1 MNDAALIA
9 ATRRLRTA
17 HVAFEAAHTAL
28 HEASETY
35 PREYVEEAWVVLEGE
50 HGDDLESAIR
60 WNVAQAGGWAS

>member
-35 PREYVEEAWVVLEGE
+35 RLAEHELTEAAREHRILLVSTEEA
-50 HGDDLESAIR
+50 DLIEAP
-60 WNVAQAGGWAS
+60 Q

>member
-35 PREYVEEAWVVLEGE
+35 RLAE
-50 HGDDLESAIR
+50 HEHRILLVSTDDADLIET
-60 WNVAQAGGWAS
+60 QP